1 MFSKLIAGALVLALL
16 GIPLDTQATE
26 TPKVLVIADTGFDTQ
41 LPVFTDRIIHEVCL
55 LDWYSCPNG
64 KNFQEGVGASALPLQ
79 ISQLGGFGHGTQ
91 MASIAALTDPNLKF
105 VFIRII
111 ASSSNGTR
119 LPTSDSTV
127 LRLLE
132 WVLTNRDK
140 YNIGAMAMAQGHHS
154 ILATKDYCPKTPAID
169 KKITELKRLGIPVV
183 LPAGNSA
190 DKSRIDWPAC
200 IPSALAIGAS
210 TKSEEIA
217 KFSNIDRKLVD
228 FYELGYFDSYL
239 PGGRKVPTSGTSVSA
254 LIAATKWI
262 SQSNKTPSATYPALY
277 RYFRNGPIIF
287 DEEFKY
293 GRLMF
298 RQTGAAT

>member
-1 MFSKLIAGALVLALL
+1 MFSKFIAGALALALL
-16 GIPLDTQATE
+16 GIPIDTQANE

-64 KNFQEGVGASALPLQ
+64 KNYQEGVGASALPLQ
-79 ISQLGGFGHGTQ
+79 ISQFGGFGHGTQ
-91 MASIAALTDPNLKF
+91 MASVAALTDPNLKF
-105 VFIRII
+105 LLIRII
-111 ASSSNGTR
+111 GSSSSGTR
-119 LPTSDSTV
+119 LPTSDSLV

-132 WVLTNRDK
+132 WVSTNREK
-140 YNIGAMAMAQGHHS
+140 FNIGAVVMAQGHHS
-154 ILATKDYCPKTPAID
+154 VLTSKDYCPKTPAVE
-169 KKITELKRLGIPVV
+169 KRITDLKRLDIPVV

-210 TKSEEIA
+210 TKSDEIA
-217 KFSNIDRKLVD
+217 KFSNIDGKLVD
-228 FYELGYFDSYL
+228 FYELGYLDSYL
-239 PGGRKVPTSGTSVSA
+239 PGGRMVPTSGTSVSA
-254 LIAATKWI
+254 LIAATKWV
-262 SQSNKTPSATYPALY
+262 SQSNRALGSTYPSLY
-277 RYFRNGPIIF
+277 RYFRGGPIIF

-298 RQTGAAT
+298 RQTGAVT